1 MIQYLENMHKT
12 NNLKN
17 KLKDG
22 HEVIGTWS
30 SLSSPNVIN
39 VLGTTDLDFVV
50 IDMEHGSMSFETVEN
65 MVRSAEASEISP
77 IIRVWNDDEQTILR
91 ALETDAQSIM
101 IPHIRTA
108 KQAEKVAKSC
118 KYYPEGNR
126 GLSPYTRVHNFTHQ
140 DLDQSLKDANDQ
152 TLVGILVEGQDG
164 LENLSEIVTVD
175 GIDLIYLGLFD
186 ICQSVGLPGQ
196 LTHPSV
202 VDEIVRCQQL
212 IQSNHI
218 TPGSMSTDIK
228 YIKMLR
234 KFNYQFIAYLNDAA
248 AIKEHFNEIITSLN
262 Q

>member
-1 MIQYLENMHKT
+1 MIQYLENMHKI

-118 KYYPEGNR
+118 KYYPDGNR

-140 DLDQSLKDANDQ
+140 DLDQS
-152 TLVGILVEGQDG
+152 V
-164 LENLSEIVTVD
+164 
-175 GIDLIYLGLFD
+175 
-186 ICQSVGLPGQ
+186 
-196 LTHPSV
+196 
-202 VDEIVRCQQL
+202 
-212 IQSNHI
+212 
-218 TPGSMSTDIK
+218 
-228 YIKMLR
+228 
-234 KFNYQFIAYLNDAA
+234 
-248 AIKEHFNEIITSLN
+248 
-262 Q
+262 